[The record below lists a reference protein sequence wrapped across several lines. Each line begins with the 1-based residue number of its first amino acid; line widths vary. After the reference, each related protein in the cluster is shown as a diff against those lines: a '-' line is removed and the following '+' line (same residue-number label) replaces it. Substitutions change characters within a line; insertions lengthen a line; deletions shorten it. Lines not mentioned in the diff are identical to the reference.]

1 MKRLVRI
8 ALPDVHFPFEDES
21 LLAVWLSH
29 MQDLKPD
36 GIDILGDLID
46 CYSLSRFDRNPN
58 RKGTFQEEIDRAS
71 GFLKD
76 VRALVGNDC
85 DIRMS
90 EGNHEHRLTKMLWSK
105 APALATIRNFTIPEL
120 LGLKKLGIKWHSI
133 QNPYRIRDLWYT
145 HGDVL
150 RKHAGMSARAKS
162 DSIHS
167 SVMVGHSHR
176 SGWSP
181 YTTWE
186 SIEQAYDAGHVSDY
200 TQLDYVH
207 TAPNWQQ
214 GWPVVEFLP
223 EGVHDISFA
232 RVHNVGKKRIVV
244 YKGEVIAKL

>member
-8 ALPDVHFPFEDES
+8 ALPDVHFPFQDED
-21 LLAVWLSH
+21 LLNAWSEHVAQLRPS
-29 MQDLKPD
+29 
-36 GIDILGDLID
+36 GVDILGDLLD

-58 RKGTFQEEIDRAS
+58 RKGTFQEEIDQAKE
-71 GFLKD
+71 FLAFIRD
-76 VRALVGNDC
+76 VVGKDC
-85 DIRMS
+85 DIRLS
-90 EGNHEHRLTKMLWSK
+90 EGNHEHRLTKILWSK
-105 APALATIRNFTIPEL
+105 SPALATIRNLTIPEL
-120 LGLKKLGIKWHSI
+120 LDLKKLGIKWHSI
-133 QNPYRIRDLWYT
+133 QNPYRIHDLWYT

-186 SIEQAYDAGHVSDY
+186 GIEQAYDAGHVSDY
-200 TQLDYVH
+200 TQLDYIH

-214 GWPVVEFLP
+214 GWPVVEFLT
-223 EGVHDISFA
+223 EGVHDVSFA